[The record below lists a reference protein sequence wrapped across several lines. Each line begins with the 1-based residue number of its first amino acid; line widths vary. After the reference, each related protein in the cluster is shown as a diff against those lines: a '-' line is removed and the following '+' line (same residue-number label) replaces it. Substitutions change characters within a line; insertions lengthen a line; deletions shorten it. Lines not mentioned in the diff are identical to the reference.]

1 MPLSKKPGSGSQ
13 VLLADRARLL
23 DAEQEEQDVLLEQVM
38 QLYIQARHAKFV
50 GSAKN
55 PVGQVFVHA
64 AGLARGSMY
73 GLVAGQL
80 LLLPIVQSALQPS
93 PSALLPSS
101 HCSIPT
107 FMPSRQVVAHRPAM
121 FSEKPMV
128 QF

>member
-23 DAEQEEQDVLLEQVM
+23 DAEQEEQEVLSEQVM
-38 QLYIQARHAKFV
+38 QLYIQARHAKFI
-50 GSAKN
+50 GSAKY
-55 PVGQVFVHA
+55 PVGQVFVQA
-64 AGLARGSMY
+64 VGLARGSMY

-101 HCSIPT
+101 HCSVPTSIPS
-107 FMPSRQVVAHRPAM
+107 PQISLHV
-121 FSEKPMV
+121 
-128 QF
+128 